1 MTTPIAAPALEHL
14 ATLIVDVAPPQ
25 EVGHTPFGRR
35 RVIPIVG
42 GTVKGA
48 LLSGRILSGGADFQ
62 AIRSD
67 TFTDIHALYVIET
80 DDGETIYVANTGIRT
95 GSTDELA
102 ALEKAIGREH
112 V

>member
-48 LLSGRILSGGADFQ
+48 LLSGRILSGRADFQ

-67 TFTDIHALYVIET
+67 TFTDIHARYVLET
-80 DDGETIYVANTGIRT
+80 DEGETIYLQNTGIST
-95 GSTDELA
+95 GSGDDIATMEQQR
-102 ALEKAIGREH
+102 K
-112 V
+112 